1 MTPGNVRGAIV
12 AVRPAG
18 VDTHTGVEDANG
30 RKDPVKVRRFVEE
43 AKIGFKIV
51 ADTEPVEIP
60 IDGILDLHTFHPKE
74 VKELVPDYLKAC
86 REKGIYS
93 VRIIHG
99 KGSGTLRKIVQSILS
114 RLPEVES
121 FHTAE
126 GTGGGWG
133 ATSVVLKHIV
143 K

>member
-1 MTPGNVRGAIV
+1 VERSLKPVILAGGLTPENVREAIV
-12 AVRPAG
+12 TVRPAG
-18 VDTHTGVEDANG
+18 VDAHTGVEGPDR

-43 AKIGFKIV
+43 AIIGFKMV

-99 KGSGTLRKIVQSILS
+99 KGTGTLRKIVQSILS
-114 RLPEVES
+114 RLPEVEKREIKS
-121 FHTAE
+121 KE
-126 GTGGGWG
+126 
-133 ATSVVLKHIV
+133 
-143 K
+143 